1 VPVTTE
7 EGEGVVVEDTNDAL
21 ALRIGIEVD
30 ATTGFLF
37 FFSATN
43 YEWACIIVIGFRDR
57 GPLNTDTR
65 GGLPTTEDLPMAL
78 VVATAARTAPGISQP
93 LPRHWRRREGR
104 IGRRRWKTTAG

>member
-1 VPVTTE
+1 VPVATE
-7 EGEGVVVEDTNDAL
+7 EGEGVVIEDVDDGL
-21 ALRIGIEVD
+21 ALRIGIEAD
-30 ATTGFLF
+30 AATAFLF

-78 VVATAARTAPGISQP
+78 VRGRYRRSHRAWHCPTPSATLEAS
-93 LPRHWRRREGR
+93 
-104 IGRRRWKTTAG
+104 